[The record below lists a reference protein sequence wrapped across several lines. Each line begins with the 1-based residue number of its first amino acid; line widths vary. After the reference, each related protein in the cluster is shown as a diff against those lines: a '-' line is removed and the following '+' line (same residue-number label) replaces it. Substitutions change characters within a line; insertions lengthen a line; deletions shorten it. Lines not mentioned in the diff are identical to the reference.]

1 MVLVLPAW
9 RSFLQRVRKHRVHQP
24 TLPRDVKVNK
34 HQTLHPA
41 GEQIVPFKLNGARE
55 KLSTLLAN
63 TFSNG
68 CESRWNSTPSSG
80 MHFRTGSS
88 SVIVECVTLST
99 QLVNAF
105 LNGFDSRCSGVR
117 DTLHPAGERIFVWV
131 RVPL

>member
-9 RSFLQRVRKHRVHQP
+9 RSFQQRVRKHRVHQP

-68 CESRWNSTPSSG
+68 CESRYSG
-80 MHFRTGSS
+80 VRGTLRPAQECIFERFEFRY
-88 SVIVECVTLST
+88 
-99 QLVNAF
+99 
-105 LNGFDSRCSGVR
+105 SGVR
-117 DTLHPAGERIFVWV
+117 DTLHSAGECIFEW
-131 RVPL
+131 L